1 MCFPITP
8 VIQSYSQLNSVD
20 ILSICIFKKKKKE
33 PREYLFSVKQTAS
46 KPFLQE
52 TPMAEEGSQSAT
64 LNGSFQVFIL
74 FVKSME
80 ILHSSAANV
89 YVGIKIK

>member
-1 MCFPITP
+1 
-8 VIQSYSQLNSVD
+8 
-20 ILSICIFKKKKKE
+20 
-33 PREYLFSVKQTAS
+33 
-46 KPFLQE
+46 
-52 TPMAEEGSQSAT
+52 MAEEGSQSAT
-64 LNGSFQVFIL
+64 LNGIFQVFTL